1 MQISL
6 NRFFHSLRWV
16 ALLLL
21 AVVVAS
27 CSGVG
32 NCAPS
37 NGTVV
42 DLHTFPNGSQLFGTT
57 SLSITSGESTTATYV
72 LKGGSGQTIVNLST
86 EESVTS
92 TTRLS
97 SSLITACAIC
107 GTFNPESLVVTG
119 SVSESSSQLNVAV
132 RSGLTAGTYNLNLYA
147 TYTNNGVTQ
156 TKEQIGVINVT
167 VTAAAT
173 QPGVLAIYSVAE
185 STINV
190 GESTTAVISLN
201 NSSGI
206 TTPIDVTIAS
216 TDAALMTVSP
226 ASCALTTTSNSCTVT
241 LTGATAG
248 TTTFSAA
255 AKGYTTATSE
265 AVTVNPQIGT
275 LVIHAVVE
283 SNIAAGGTTTA
294 LVSIENS
301 SGITTPVDV
310 AIASTDTAVM
320 TVSPASCSLT
330 TASNS
335 CRVTLSGVAA
345 GTTTF
350 NATATGYTT
359 ATSQAVTVTVITGWT
374 RQAGVTN
381 KSVVGYGISLDA
393 AGNSYVTGASPGDGG
408 SSTRNYFIMKFD
420 NAGML
425 VWSRVGG
432 AFGGE
437 TYGRSITTDSLGNSY
452 VVGETNHAITDA
464 ITGVQTGNFDFFIA
478 KYDSSGTRTWV
489 KQAGVSGGDSVAL
502 GVSMDSS
509 GNAYITGYTT
519 RAFSGQMQHG
529 AEDYFIAKYDSS
541 GNQVWIKQVGGADT
555 GNDVTEGKG
564 ISADANG
571 NSYITGITNVG
582 ISGQTE
588 MGFGD
593 YFIAKYDTVGNLLWT
608 KQVGGSSSTQTNGY
622 GISSDSSGNS
632 YITGSTT
639 GGISG
644 QTQIGNTDYF
654 VAKYDS
660 DGNLKWTKQ
669 TAGSAAGSGA
679 YGLGIRVDNNNNS
692 YITGVTTSSLAAGLT
707 QSGVADYFIA
717 KYDASGTLVWTTQVG
732 AAGGSTGGSGIDVDS
747 HGTSYITGSTTVG
760 IAGNVESGIVDM
772 FVNKT
777 PNL

>member
-1 MQISL
+1 MKISL
-6 NRFFHSLRWV
+6 NRFFHPLRWV

-27 CSGVG
+27 CNGSG

-119 SVSESSSQLNVAV
+119 SGSESSSQLNVAV

-147 TYTNNGVTQ
+147 TYTNDGVTQ
-156 TKEQIGVINVT
+156 PKEQIGVITVVVT
-167 VTAAAT
+167 S
-173 QPGVLAIYSVAE
+173 G
-185 STINV
+185 
-190 GESTTAVISLN
+190 
-201 NSSGI
+201 SS
-206 TTPIDVTIAS
+206 
-216 TDAALMTVSP
+216 
-226 ASCALTTTSNSCTVT
+226 
-241 LTGATAG
+241 
-248 TTTFSAA
+248 
-255 AKGYTTATSE
+255 
-265 AVTVNPQIGT
+265 PQIGT
-275 LVIHAVVE
+275 LVIHAVTE

-301 SGITTPVDV
+301 SGITVPVNV
-310 AIASTDTAVM
+310 AITSNNAAVM
-320 TVSPASCSLT
+320 TVSPASCALT

-350 NATATGYTT
+350 NATATGYTS

-408 SSTRNYFIMKFD
+408 SSTRNYFIMKYD
-420 NAGML
+420 NAGMV

-519 RAFSGQMQHG
+519 RAFSGQTQHG

-564 ISADANG
+564 ISADTNG

-644 QTQIGNTDYF
+644 QTQIGYTDYF

-679 YGLGIRVDNNNNS
+679 YGLGIRVDSNNNS

-732 AAGGSTGGSGIDVDS
+732 AAGGTTGGSGIDIDS

-760 IAGNVESGIVDM
+760 IAGNAESGVVDM